1 MGRLYNQITA
11 VILAG
16 GKNSRFGGRDKAFFP
31 VDGVPMVELIA
42 GRLMEVFS
50 RILIV
55 TNTPERYNRYG
66 YFPTV
71 SDTFINAGP
80 LGGIHAAM
88 TVVSTPYIFVVSCD
102 MPYLDKNIINNQIG
116 LFFRDQ
122 DSEAFVP
129 RIKTNIEPLHAIY
142 SAKLAKKLAKFLSET
157 EDKSIRAFLA
167 GIKVSYMDM
176 PDNEEAIRA
185 FSNINCP
192 GDLYGSR

>member
-31 VDGVPMVELIA
+31 VDGIPMVENISGL
-42 GRLMEVFS
+42 LMEIFS

-55 TNTPERYNRYG
+55 TNTPERYGRYG
-66 YFPTV
+66 YFSTV
-71 SDTFINAGP
+71 SDIFKDAGP

-88 TVVSTPYIFVVSCD
+88 TAVNTPYIFVVSCD
-102 MPYLDKNIINNQIG
+102 MPCLDKSIINNQIG
-116 LFFRDQ
+116 LFFKEQ
-122 DSEAFVP
+122 DLEAFVP
-129 RIKTNIEPLHAIY
+129 RVNSKIEPLHAIY

-157 EDKSIRAFLA
+157 NDKSIRAFLA

-176 PDNEEAIRA
+176 PDDEMVARA
-185 FSNINCP
+185 FSNINNP
-192 GDLYGSR
+192 QDLSGL